1 MFKWLAISIQS
12 MGHLEVHRQC
22 LRMSPSQRGH
32 SHTHWPYWYRL
43 YKRTCALCSV
53 QWFIIQASERARLS
67 QKRDR
72 AKKES
77 TCATSLRPTLLRT
90 PRAICTS
97 SNENSIIEESRRLRE
112 KSVSSSGKVR
122 SYTSHLGFF
131 GSNIARSC
139 QNFCNVAF

>member
-1 MFKWLAISIQS
+1 MACHKHTINGASRGTPPVPPHEPFAKRSLTYTLAVLIQT
-12 MGHLEVHRQC
+12 LQ
-22 LRMSPSQRGH
+22 
-32 SHTHWPYWYRL
+32 
-43 YKRTCALCSV
+43 RTCALCSV

>member
-1 MFKWLAISIQS
+1 MKKKGGVTLPSF
-12 MGHLEVHRQC
+12 HVPRRQC
-22 LRMSPSQRGH
+22 DPEQM
-32 SHTHWPYWYRL
+32 
-43 YKRTCALCSV
+43 

-67 QKRDR
+67 QKRHR

-112 KSVSSSGKVR
+112 KSVSSSGKK
-122 SYTSHLGFF
+122 STWSPLTTFAYPTHHPTLTIFSISL
-131 GSNIARSC
+131 
-139 QNFCNVAF
+139 